1 MKKIIITI
9 ALVLIG
15 LTSCKKEVITPNCPV
30 TPSVELGTVISTN
43 LITNYIIPEDTFYAL
58 KFKSSGG
65 ADQIFMNPCGETSIS
80 TSFNSTEETRVEIYK
95 NGDGNPNYVWM
106 GTIKVNPAD
115 SSFIITKI
123 GGVAGTILL
132 AEEVCDQHTQLIVLD

>member
-30 TPSVELGTVISTN
+30 TQTPDKGLVLETN
-43 LITNYIIPEDTFYAL
+43 FITNYLIPNDTFYAL
-58 KFKSSGG
+58 QFRENGS
-65 ADQIFMNPCGETSIS
+65 ADHFFINPCGETSIN
-80 TSFNSTEETRVEIYK
+80 TTFNSVDETRVEVYK
-95 NGDGNPNYVWM
+95 TNDGTSNFVWM
-106 GTIKVNPAD
+106 GTVKVNPAD

-123 GGVAGTILL
+123 GGEPGTILISDGS
-132 AEEVCDQHTQLIVLD
+132 CDNKNKLVILD